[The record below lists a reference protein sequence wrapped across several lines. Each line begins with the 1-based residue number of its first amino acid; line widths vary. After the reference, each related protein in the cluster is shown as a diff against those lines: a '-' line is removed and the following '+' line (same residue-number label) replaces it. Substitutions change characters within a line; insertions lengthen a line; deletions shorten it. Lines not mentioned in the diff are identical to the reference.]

1 MISHAAG
8 QTTIN
13 VTADPA
19 ATIDANQVSGSPV
32 TVNVSVATTSSSGDG
47 LTKTDGGDLTVNF
60 TGTGAINA
68 ADIGINL
75 SSGIGDFT
83 ITSGSSA
90 DPVITSGS
98 DGLLIAGLSGDFSNA
113 ASIASSSDDAIRFSS
128 SVGGSITNT
137 GNLTT
142 GSSFGDHGI
151 SILGSVGNGFTNS
164 GQIGTSGQ
172 RSGGSGIYI
181 VAGTISGD
189 FVNDI
194 GGDIFSKAQGIALFS
209 AYANNNFTNHANI
222 DAQSLDAI
230 LLSNT
235 DVDGSFTN
243 TGDLMASLDGININ
257 GGTVGEG
264 FTNSGQI
271 GTASQRVGQTGI
283 SITGN
288 VSGDFLN
295 DTVNDTGGDIY
306 SSDQGILL
314 SSNLFGD
321 FTNNAFI
328 NSRDDIAIEIK
339 KTTWGA
345 FLNTGTVQGDT
356 LGVKLGGLGETFTN
370 SGSITGS
377 KDDGI
382 EITVTG
388 IRTFENQAGGTIT
401 GSSRSVEIIGAGT
414 NFTNAGTLNGDVVL
428 GAASSGGD
436 AGNVQNT
443 VTLDSSGVINGM
455 LDVGIHT
462 DTTVTLTGADDA
474 LLSTEVTGGIYSGS
488 NTNTLDGSLIKD
500 GTGTWTIDQD
510 LTVGQGTTIQS
521 GTLQVGNGGTT
532 GSITGDVVNEGTL
545 AFNRSDNSTFSGNI
559 SGTGSVNKTGSGDLT
574 FSGTNSY
581 SGDTVVSAGR
591 LVINNADALG
601 SGNILIDGGALDT
614 GGQTL
619 DNAVSFG
626 AAGGSI
632 QGTGIINA
640 DLALNDTSQ
649 VLAPGNSP
657 GIQSLGV
664 DQTWSAF
671 TYEWETND
679 WLGTVAGDDYDQ
691 IQIDGELTLTG
702 TTTGSYLLDILS
714 LTAADTSGDVPNF
727 LEQDQSWLILTT
739 TTGITGFDAAFW
751 DLDTSGFTS
760 DPSSQGAFTLSQ
772 EGNNLKLDYTAV
784 PEPSTIL
791 LLGLAG
797 SCLLLRR
804 RIRFRH

>member
-1 MISHAAG
+1 M
-8 QTTIN
+8 
-13 VTADPA
+13 
-19 ATIDANQVSGSPV
+19 
-32 TVNVSVATTSSSGDG
+32 ATTSPSGDG

-60 TGTGAINA
+60 TGTGAIDA

-90 DPVITSGS
+90 DPVITSGN

-151 SILGSVGNGFTNS
+151 SLLGSVGNGFTNS
-164 GQIGTSGQ
+164 GQIGTSDQ

-189 FVNDI
+189 FVNDT

-209 AYANNNFTNHANI
+209 AHANNNFTNHANI
-222 DAQSLDAI
+222 DAQNFDAI
-230 LLSNT
+230 LLNNT

-243 TGDLMASLDGININ
+243 TGDLMASLDGINIS
-257 GGTVGEG
+257 GGTVGDG

-288 VSGDFLN
+288 VSGDFIN
-295 DTVNDTGGDIY
+295 DTGGDNTGGDIY

-321 FTNNAFI
+321 FTNNASI
-328 NSRDDIAIEIK
+328 DSRDDIGIEIK

-345 FLNTGTVQGDT
+345 FLNTGNVQGDT

-377 KDDGI
+377 NDDGV
-382 EITVTG
+382 EITMTG

-428 GAASSGGD
+428 GASTSGGD

-455 LDVGIHT
+455 LDVGTHT
-462 DTTVTLTGADDA
+462 DTTVTLTGTDDA
-474 LLSTEVTGGIYSGS
+474 LLSTEVTGGITSGTTA
-488 NTNTLDGSLIKD
+488 NTINGSLIKD
-500 GTGTWTIDQD
+500 GTGSWTIDQD

-521 GTLQVGNGGTT
+521 GTLQFGAGGTT
-532 GSITGDVVNEGTL
+532 GSITGDVVNDGTL
-545 AFNRSDNSTFSGNI
+545 AFNRSDHSIFSGNI

-574 FSGTNSY
+574 FNGTNSY

-591 LVINNADALG
+591 LVIGNTGALG

-619 DNAVSFG
+619 DNAVNFG

-632 QGTGIINA
+632 QGAGTINA

-657 GIQSLGV
+657 GIQNLGV
-664 DQTWSAF
+664 DQAWSAF
-671 TYEWETND
+671 TYEWEIDN

-702 TTTGSYLLDILS
+702 TATGSYLLDILS
-714 LTAADTSGDVPNF
+714 LTAADTTGDVPNF
-727 LEQDQSWLILTT
+727 LEQDQSWLVLTT
-739 TTGITGFDAAFW
+739 TTGILGFDAAFW
-751 DLDTSGFTS
+751 TLDTSGFSS
-760 DPSSQGAFTLSQ
+760 DPASQGTFTLSQ
-772 EGNNLKLDYTAV
+772 NGNNLQLDYEAI
-784 PEPSTIL
+784 PEPSTVL
-791 LLGLAG
+791 LLLLAG
-797 SCLLLRR
+797 SLLFVLRR
-804 RIRFRH
+804 RNAAP